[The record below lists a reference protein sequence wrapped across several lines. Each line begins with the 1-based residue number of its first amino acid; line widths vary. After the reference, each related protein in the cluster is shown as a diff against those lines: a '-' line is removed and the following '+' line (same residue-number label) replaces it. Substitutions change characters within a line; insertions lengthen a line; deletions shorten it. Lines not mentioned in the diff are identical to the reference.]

1 MEPVRMMLVGCGM
14 MGLRHIRGMAELE
27 RVAPGSVELAAV
39 CDLREDAAAR
49 AADEAQQLLGSR
61 PQTFTNIER
70 ALDETA
76 DLQAADV
83 VTEPRSHDEIV
94 IGLLEAGL
102 DVICEK
108 PLALTVA
115 RGRRMV
121 EAARRTGQLLATAE
135 NNKRDPM
142 NRLARAAIQAG
153 LIGTPNFV
161 LQVAIQPGGRVVATA
176 WRHRLAMGGLLL
188 DVAIHLGYTLEFLL
202 GPVDWVS
209 ARAWQVE
216 HEISGKEWDGREVAV
231 PVDSEDAATALLG
244 FESGASGHWTSHF
257 ASGGEAMFR
266 RLVVG
271 DEGTLDSP
279 RGRSGKPVVVRR
291 GSETLSGQALLDALP
306 DFCLSDLEARLFG
319 ERPAEYHFE
328 TTETDRKLIA
338 AEMGDFVEAVRAR
351 RQPESTGEDGLRA
364 VALVYAMLESSLAGR
379 PVTMAEVLGGSVHQY
394 QDRVE
399 QSGAAAQS

>member
-1 MEPVRMMLVGCGM
+1 MEPVRMVLVGCGM
-14 MGLRHIRGMAELE
+14 MGLRHIRGLGELE

-39 CDLREDAAAR
+39 CDLREDSAAR
-49 AADEAQQLLGSR
+49 AADEADQVLGKR
-61 PQTFTNIER
+61 PATFTDVAQ
-70 ALDETA
+70 ALDETP

-94 IGLLEAGL
+94 VGLLEAGL

-121 EAARRTGQLLATAE
+121 DAAQRAGRLLATAE

-142 NRLARAAIQAG
+142 NRLARAAIEAG

-202 GPVDWVS
+202 GPVEWVS
-209 ARAWQVE
+209 AKAWQVE
-216 HEISGKEWDGREVAV
+216 REITGKEWDGREVSV
-231 PVDSEDAATALLG
+231 PVDSEDAVSALLA
-244 FESGASGHWTSHF
+244 FERGAAGHWTSHF

-279 RGRSGKPVVVRR
+279 RGRSGQPVVVKRR
-291 GSETLSGQALLDALP
+291 GETLTGDALLAALP
-306 DFCLSDLEARLFG
+306 EFRLNDLEARLFG

-328 TTETDRKLIA
+328 ATETDRKLIA
-338 AEMGDFVEAVRAR
+338 AEIGDFVEAVRSR
-351 RQPESTGEDGLRA
+351 RPPESTGEDGLRA

-379 PVTMAEVLGGSVHQY
+379 PVTMAEILSGAVHEY

-399 QSGAAAQS
+399 QASDALG